1 MFDNKKIK
9 SFFFDLDGTLL
20 KSGPDLMT
28 SVNHVLE
35 LHKMEPIN
43 DEKVIGNLVGG
54 GAALMLEKAF
64 LHYNKKINKKEMP
77 DLVDEFILFY
87 EKNCSVKSSLYKN
100 VPQTLRYLVK
110 KKIKL
115 CICTNKRQYLAEKAL
130 EDFDI
135 SKNFYYILG
144 SQKKF
149 KLKPDTEMLQ
159 FLSQKVNLPYENIAM
174 VGDSNNDIE
183 PAHKLGMLSIFVNYG
198 YGKIEKFKPSVEID
212 NFKKI
217 LEFI

>member
-64 LHYNKKINKKEMP
+64 LHYNKKIT
-77 DLVDEFILFY
+77 I
-87 EKNCSVKSSLYKN
+87 S
-100 VPQTLRYLVK
+100 RYLLFV
-110 KKIKL
+110 
-115 CICTNKRQYLAEKAL
+115 YL
-130 EDFDI
+130 
-135 SKNFYYILG
+135 
-144 SQKKF
+144 
-149 KLKPDTEMLQ
+149 M
-159 FLSQKVNLPYENIAM
+159 
-174 VGDSNNDIE
+174 
-183 PAHKLGMLSIFVNYG
+183 
-198 YGKIEKFKPSVEID
+198 
-212 NFKKI
+212 
-217 LEFI
+217 